1 MASSCFGNERQL
13 MAPVR
18 KSIYLASPLGFA
30 ESTRGFMASLIA
42 ELGAVIDVLNP
53 WDDTSFAP
61 AMEAANALTD
71 IRERRTAFHAA
82 NIGIGGKNEAMI
94 RQADMLVAVLDGID
108 VDSGTAGEMGFAYGL
123 GKPVFGLRTDWRMT
137 GDNEAAGVNLQ
148 LRYFI
153 EASGGAYTTSV
164 DEIVRLLRER

>member
-1 MASSCFGNERQL
+1 MAAE
-13 MAPVR
+13 R

-30 ESTRGFMASLIA
+30 ESTRGFISYLMQQLS
-42 ELGAVIDVLNP
+42 EVVDVLNP

-61 AMEAANALTD
+61 AMEAAHALTD
-71 IRERRTAFHAA
+71 MSQRKAAFHAA
-82 NIGIGGKNEAMI
+82 NMGIGAKNESMI

-153 EASGGAYTTSV
+153 EESGGAYATSV
-164 DEIVRLLRER
+164 DEILRLLRER